1 VASEALGHDE
11 GTGPARPRVAFF
23 GGSFD
28 PPHVGHVLAAAYV
41 LSTQDIDRVL
51 VAPVF
56 QHPFAKSLT
65 SFADRMAMCRLAFGW
80 LPGVEVSDVEARLGG
95 ESLTLRT
102 LEHLAAERPG
112 DAFRLVI
119 GSDVVADLPKWHRFD
134 RIAELAPPLILPRAL
149 ARTSASRAG
158 DDGASASAPQ
168 VLPAVSS
175 SEIREAI
182 AAAGEH
188 VPDLVRALVSR
199 RVVEHIVARR
209 LYRA

>member
-1 VASEALGHDE
+1 MAASAG
-11 GTGPARPRVAFF
+11 RRVAFF

-28 PPHVGHVLAAAYV
+28 PPHIGHVLATAY
-41 LSTQDIDRVL
+41 LLATQDIDAVL
-51 VAPVF
+51 VAPVY

-65 SFADRMAMCRLAFGW
+65 SFDDRMAMCRLAFGW
-80 LPGVEVSDVEARLGG
+80 LPNVEISDVEARLGG

-102 LEHLAAERPG
+102 LEHLVQERPD

-149 ARTSASRAG
+149 ARPVRAEG
-158 DDGASASAPQ
+158 DADEETAAAAQ

-175 SEIREAI
+175 SEIRQAI
-182 AAAGEH
+182 TSASAG
-188 VPDLVRALVSR
+188 VPGLVRALVHR
-199 RVVEHIVARR
+199 RVVEHIVARG